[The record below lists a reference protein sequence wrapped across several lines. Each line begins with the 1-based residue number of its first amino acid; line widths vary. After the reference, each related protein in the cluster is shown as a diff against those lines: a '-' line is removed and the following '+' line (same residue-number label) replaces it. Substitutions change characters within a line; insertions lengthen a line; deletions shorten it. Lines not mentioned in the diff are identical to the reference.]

1 MNDYLSM
8 SIRTELLVFLVL
20 ALVIIVFSSF
30 TMFTMIGH
38 LKREQKRRRHL
49 WLLGGSAVMGIGFW
63 SMHFLTLLSTDQ
75 YTFINVQ
82 VLLTL
87 LVAVGCSYFSFLSL
101 GTERFP
107 HFTGRIAL
115 ATLLLSAG
123 GCLLHYLSRLSG
135 PVEAVQFDPV
145 LFALSIAI
153 MLLGSAIALLLH
165 EMNPEASVWPASI
178 VLGSSY
184 MMMHMLGMKGIVV
197 LYGEL
202 LTSERLNEY
211 YMILAILLA
220 VATLIILGISVMTRV
235 TDRRYRQ
242 ADQRYKVLVENSID
256 MIAILDGN
264 HWEYV
269 NRSGLALFNA
279 ISADEM
285 VGKSIYLFLL
295 PRHHEETARQIG
307 SLEPGRTYGPVEL
320 EWYTVDGKKIYTE
333 VILAPTT
340 LSGRPAFQIIVRDI
354 SERKKNEELL
364 INSEKL
370 YVAGQ
375 LAAGIAHEIRNPLT
389 SLKGFL
395 QLISSG
401 RSSGRNYFEIMK
413 SELSRIES
421 IVSELLMLS
430 KPQIYELTYHDTRR
444 VLDDIVMLL
453 EAQASLH
460 NTAIVIQSGGEPLWV
475 FGVENQIKQV
485 FINVLKNA
493 IEAMVDGGTI
503 TVASSLEDE
512 YVVTRVTDEGPGIP
526 KEQMAKMGQPF
537 YTTKDKG
544 TGLGLMVTYKIIDN
558 HQGRIHA
565 CSEIGQGTTFTISFP
580 YAAPPKPEHPE
591 EKRAAGG
598 SQAATGVMLRSI
610 TWDSDGMNVRM
621 RNS

>member
-1 MNDYLSM
+1 M
-8 SIRTELLVFLVL
+8 LVFLIL

-38 LKREQKRRRHL
+38 LKREQERRRQV

-63 SMHFLTLLSTDQ
+63 SMHFLSLLSTDQ
-75 YTFINVQ
+75 YSFINTQ
-82 VLLTL
+82 MLLTL
-87 LVAVGCSYFSFLSL
+87 IVAVGCSYFSFLSL
-101 GTERFP
+101 GAERLSN
-107 HFTGRIAL
+107 FTARITL

-123 GCLLHYLSRLSG
+123 GCMLHYLSRLSG
-135 PVEAVQFDPV
+135 PVEAIQFDPI
-145 LFALSIAI
+145 LFLLSIAI
-153 MLLGSAIALLLH
+153 MLIGSAIALLLH

-178 VLGSSY
+178 VLGSSC
-184 MMMHMLGMKGIVV
+184 MMMHMLGMKGVNI
-197 LYGEL
+197 LYSEL

-211 YMILAILLA
+211 YMILAIILA
-220 VATLIILGISVMTRV
+220 VATLVILGISVMTRV

-279 ISADEM
+279 STPEEM
-285 VGKSIYLFLL
+285 VGQSIYLFLL
-295 PRHHEETARQIG
+295 PKHHEETARQIG
-307 SLEPGRTYGPVEL
+307 TLEPGQTYGPVEL
-320 EWYTVDGKKIYTE
+320 EWFTVSGNKIDTE

-340 LSGRPAFQIIVRDI
+340 LAGRPAFQMIVRDI

-401 RSSGRNYFEIMK
+401 RSNGRNYYEIMK

-430 KPQIYELTYHDTRR
+430 KPQVYELTYHDTRR

-460 NTAIVIQSGGEPLWV
+460 NTAIVVDSGQEPLWV
-475 FGVENQIKQV
+475 YGVENQIKQV

-503 TVASSLEDE
+503 TITSTLEDN
-512 YVVTRVTDEGPGIP
+512 YVVTRITDEGPGIP

-558 HQGRIHA
+558 HHGRIHA
-565 CSEIGQGTTFTISFP
+565 SSEMGHGTTFTISFP
-580 YAAPPKPEHPE
+580 YSAPTKLDRTEV
-591 EKRAAGG
+591 EKLTRR
-598 SQAATGVMLRSI
+598 SKTPTGIVLRSAV
-610 TWDSDGMNVRM
+610 WDTDGINAGM

>member
-1 MNDYLSM
+1 M

-38 LKREQKRRRHL
+38 LKREQKRRRQV

-63 SMHFLTLLSTDQ
+63 SMHFLSLLSTDQ
-75 YTFINVQ
+75 YSFINVQ
-82 VLLTL
+82 MLLTL
-87 LVAVGCSYFSFLSL
+87 LVAVGCSYFSFLTL
-101 GTERFP
+101 GSERISN
-107 HFTGRIAL
+107 FTARLTL
-115 ATLLLSAG
+115 AALLLSAG
-123 GCLLHYLSRLSG
+123 GSLLHYLSRLSG
-135 PVEAVQFDPV
+135 PVEAIQFDPI
-145 LFALSIAI
+145 LFTLSLAI
-153 MLLGSAIALLLH
+153 MLIGSAIALLLH

-178 VLGSSY
+178 VLGSSC
-184 MMMHMLGMKGIVV
+184 MMMHMLGMKGVV
-197 LYGEL
+197 IIYSEL
-202 LTSERLNEY
+202 LTSERLNDY
-211 YMILAILLA
+211 YMILSIVLA

-256 MIAILDGN
+256 MIAILEGD

-279 ISADEM
+279 TSADEM
-285 VGKSIYLFLL
+285 VGQSIYQFLL
-295 PRHHEETARQIG
+295 PEHHEEMALQID
-307 SLEPGRTYGPVEL
+307 SLESGQTYGPVEL

-333 VILAPTT
+333 GILAPTT

-401 RSSGRNYFEIMK
+401 RSNGRNYYEIMK
-413 SELSRIES
+413 SELTRIES

-430 KPQIYELTYHDTRR
+430 KPQIYELTYHDARR
-444 VLDDIVMLL
+444 VLDDIVILL

-460 NTAIVIQSGGEPLWV
+460 NTEIVIDAAEEPLWV

-503 TVASSLEDE
+503 TVNSLREGE
-512 YVVTRVTDEGPGIP
+512 YVVTRITDEGPGIP

-565 CSEIGQGTTFTISFP
+565 SSEIGQGTTFTISFP
-580 YAAPPKPEHPE
+580 YSAPSKPDRSE
-591 EKRAAGG
+591 EKKLAGRA
-598 SQAATGVMLRSI
+598 QAATGVVLRSV
-610 TWDSDGMNVRM
+610 TWDTAGMNARM